1 MKNFQ
6 FLIIILALFPSCGS
20 ETQGPDQYEEPSEPE
35 EIITFE
41 KYVENVKTPVR
52 QTMDTGFIV
61 AGGKN
66 GQAWLMKLDKYGE
79 EKRNGNI
86 HIHWE
91 ILATLGRSFKLVTE
105 GICMQVM
112 KAL

>member
-1 MKNFQ
+1 MKKFQ
-6 FLIIILALFPSCGS
+6 FSIIILAIIQSCGS
-20 ETQGPDQYEEPSEPE
+20 EEQELEQFDDSSEPE

-52 QTMDTGFIV
+52 QTMDGGFIV

-79 EKRNGNI
+79 DNVHSE
-86 HIHWE
+86 
-91 ILATLGRSFKLVTE
+91 S
-105 GICMQVM
+105 
-112 KAL
+112 